1 MPKRLNDL
9 WIHVTDSALMH
20 LLMAGMESYKV
31 RLWDGRET
39 TNRGPVEVAGL
50 LWGYVPESSE
60 GYDHLVVQHAT
71 TDIVGARA
79 KNWSSFSLPSA
90 LAKQSVVSARWPHLS
105 MIGDFHTHPYEKYT
119 DAERTGGWEASEGD
133 RVWYEEHFA
142 ENVRNTN
149 LQRRFKVSLVLTIAK
164 LQRVREDTRAAPE
177 VLGHGNVLRWQLGD
191 FRYWLTAYSLD
202 RTSDD
207 DDSPLVLSPRE
218 AGWPKVEHAGR
229 DDVYLDVPTIYGTE
243 RYFEAGDLR

>member
-1 MPKRLNDL
+1 MAERPNSL
-9 WIHVTDSALMH
+9 WVHVTDSALLH

-31 RLWDGRET
+31 RLWGRRET

-71 TDIVGARA
+71 TDIVAERA
-79 KNWSSFSLPSA
+79 KSWSSFSLPSA
-90 LAKQSVVSARWPHLS
+90 LAKQSVVSARWPQLS

-119 DAERTGGWEASEGD
+119 DAESIGGWEASEGD

-142 ENVRNTN
+142 ENVRDTN

-164 LQRVREDTRAAPE
+164 LQRVREDTRALPE
-177 VLGHGNVLRWQLGD
+177 VLGHGNVLKWQLGD

-202 RTSDD
+202 RTSNDD
-207 DDSPLVLSPRE
+207 HSPLVLSPRE
-218 AGWPKVEHAGR
+218 EGWPEVEHAGR
-229 DDVYLDVPTIYGTE
+229 DHVYLDVPTIYGTE